1 MGSGDAKSES
11 HASGHSSVLQ
21 SPNFSPPF
29 STSPSSKMAP
39 IRPASKKRTTAR
51 SRVAARTSTDPRG
64 KYAPLP
70 DSEMAI
76 SAEPEPSDALSN
88 LKDDYFGFDGN
99 NFRLSKKDKR
109 TIKHGNLLAKVR
121 EGAIEKKS
129 KKRRRPN
136 KKLNT
141 DIGDLGDALP
151 DVEDEWEGIEEDGDM
166 VAEAKK
172 RRRRKDEGKMLMKS
186 LKLRQGAMK
195 RKKRMEDDE
204 MERMQRNLALL
215 AQGRA
220 VDAKLEGGQSGA
232 EDAQAKRW
240 EALRAFIGG
249 TMQKDQA
256 FAKT

>member
-1 MGSGDAKSES
+1 
-11 HASGHSSVLQ
+11 
-21 SPNFSPPF
+21 
-29 STSPSSKMAP
+29 MAP

-51 SRVAARTSTDPRG
+51 SRVAAKSSTDPRG

-70 DSEMAI
+70 ASETAI
-76 SAEPEPSDALSN
+76 SAEPAPTDALSN
-88 LKDDYFGFDGN
+88 LKKDYFGFDGN
-99 NFRLSKKDKR
+99 DFRLSKKDKR

-141 DIGDLGDALP
+141 DIGELGDALP
-151 DVEDEWEGIEEDGDM
+151 DIGDDEDVWEGIDEDGDLA
-166 VAEAKK
+166 VDGKKEK
-172 RRRRKDEGKMLMKS
+172 RRRKNEGKIVMKS

-220 VDAKLEGGQSGA
+220 ADGMQESVEGGA
-232 EDAQAKRW
+232 EDARAKRW

>member
-1 MGSGDAKSES
+1 
-11 HASGHSSVLQ
+11 
-21 SPNFSPPF
+21 
-29 STSPSSKMAP
+29 MAP

-51 SRVAARTSTDPRG
+51 SRVAAKSSTDPRG

-88 LKDDYFGFDGN
+88 LKNDYFGFDGN
-99 NFRLSKKDKR
+99 DFRLSKKDKR

-136 KKLNT
+136 KKLST

-166 VAEAKK
+166 AVEGKK
-172 RRRRKDEGKMLMKS
+172 KRRRKDEGKMILKS

-195 RKKRMEDDE
+195 RMKRKKKMEDDE

-220 VDAKLEGGQSGA
+220 ADAKKEGGEGSA
-232 EDAQAKRW
+232 EDPQAKRW